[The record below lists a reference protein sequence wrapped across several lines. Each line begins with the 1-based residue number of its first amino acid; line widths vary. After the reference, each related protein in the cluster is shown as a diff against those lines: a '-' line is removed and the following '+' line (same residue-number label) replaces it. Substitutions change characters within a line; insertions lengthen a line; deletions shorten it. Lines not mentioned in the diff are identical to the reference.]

1 MKHAI
6 VTGGAGGLGA
16 AISTHAASLGYH
28 VGVFDFDQA
37 AAQKVADEIEHAK
50 AIACDVT
57 DPASVR
63 AALDAFGETP
73 ELLVNNAGIVRFGS
87 LLEQTPDDFCAVV
100 NVNLVG
106 AYNVAREIAP
116 RMQQKGGGAIVNIT
130 SINGR
135 SPATGS
141 GAYAAAKAGLAMLT
155 QQMSIEWGPL
165 GIRVNSV
172 APGFIDSG
180 MSAPIYANAKVRK
193 SRSETVPLKRLG
205 LAEDVAQAVMFLASD
220 EANYISGHNLVVDG
234 GVTNSVLAQLP
245 RD

>member
-28 VGVFDFDQA
+28 VGIFDFDQA

-73 ELLVNNAGIVRFGS
+73 DLHVNNAGIVRFGS
-87 LLEQTPDDFCAVV
+87 LLEQTPDDFSAVV

>member
-16 AISTHAASLGYH
+16 AISTHAASLGYK

-37 AAQKVADEIEHAK
+37 AAQKVADEIDGAK

-57 DPASVR
+57 DPASIR
-63 AALDAFGETP
+63 AALEAFGETP
-73 ELLVNNAGIVRFGS
+73 DLLVNNAGIVRFGS
-87 LLEQTPDDFCAVV
+87 LLEQTPDDFSAVV
-100 NVNLVG
+100 NVNLIG
-106 AYNVAREIAP
+106 AYNVSREIAP
-116 RMQQKGGGAIVNIT
+116 QMEQKGGGTIINIT

-165 GIRVNSV
+165 GIRVNAV

-205 LAEDVAQAVMFLASD
+205 LAEDIAKAVMFLASD
-220 EANYISGHNLVVDG
+220 EANYISGHNLIVDG